1 MKLETRFVECV
12 CEDSKNLLL
21 NCQEVGFVELILES

>member
-12 CEDSKNLLL
+12 CENSKNLLL
-21 NCQEVGFVELILES
+21 DCQKIGFVELIMES